1 MVGNSKTPAAFV
13 VVISTV
19 FLAVSIA
26 VIVAFL
32 IGRPLGSYTR
42 PNRRPVCRCI
52 GVCIAARGNTRTME
66 TASVRK
72 MLAGLRDRRSVNG
85 FNMAANLLSR
95 VDGRAIASEGTQAHR
110 DVFNVL
116 ASARTSAA

>member
-1 MVGNSKTPAAFV
+1 MVGNSNSPAAFV
-13 VVISTV
+13 VVMSTV
-19 FLAVSIA
+19 FRTESMA

-42 PNRRPVCRCI
+42 PNKRPVCRCI
-52 GVCIAARGNTRTME
+52 GVCIAASGKIRSMEAAIVRT
-66 TASVRK
+66 

-110 DVFNVL
+110 DAL
-116 ASARTSAA
+116 K

>member
-1 MVGNSKTPAAFV
+1 M
-13 VVISTV
+13 STI
-19 FLAVSIA
+19 FRAESMA

-52 GVCIAARGNTRTME
+52 GVCIAASGSISSTE
-66 TASVRK
+66 TAIVRK
-72 MLAGLRDRRSVNG
+72 MLAGLRARRSVIG

-110 DVFNVL
+110 DVLNVL
-116 ASARTSAA
+116 ARARTSAA

>member
-1 MVGNSKTPAAFV
+1 MVGNSNSPAAFV
-13 VVISTV
+13 VVMSTV
-19 FLAVSIA
+19 FRAESIA

-42 PNRRPVCRCI
+42 PNKRPVWRCI
-52 GVCIAARGNTRTME
+52 GVCIAARGKTRSME

-72 MLAGLRDRRSVNG
+72 MLAGLRDRRSVKG
-85 FNMAANLLSR
+85 FSMAANLLSR
-95 VDGRAIASEGTQAHR
+95 VDGRAIANDGTQAHR
-110 DVFNVL
+110 DVLNVL